1 MKKTSS
7 GGCSSSLFLLFF
19 IFLILKVAGAV
30 AWSWWWVTCPLWLP
44 AAFVLIALVL
54 MAVMGVGVYKTIAVV
69 FRRQD
74 FARTAWS
81 RRKAPDEEV
90 LDVEGTEVST
100 SSPAPSGKRGPA
112 GLPAADA
119 DSTEGD

>member
-19 IFLILKVAGAV
+19 VFLILKVSGAV

-44 AAFVLIALVL
+44 VAFVLIALVL
-54 MAVMGVGVYKTIAVV
+54 MAVMGVGIYKTVSVV
-69 FRRQD
+69 FGRQGPR
-74 FARTAWS
+74 RTARPKS
-81 RRKAPDEEV
+81 ETADGEV
-90 LDVEGTEVST
+90 LDVEGTEVRA
-100 SSPAPSGKRGPA
+100 SPPASSGKRGLE

-119 DSTEGD
+119 DSTQGD